1 MARQTR
7 PFQEQFQELDPYQQD
22 AVAAMFERYGAKLPK
37 GPSAEELAAAAA
49 AKERGSVWNTMKR
62 GMWRGMENLSR
73 YGQGAAWLPIQLLK
87 LPGSIDEAVSTPERG
102 LSDLVTGSPGT
113 YKPGFWGKV
122 KRGAE
127 NIERELQDSTA
138 FFQENAGVPKAEQWY
153 PTGERLLPKWVP
165 ETVGTFTQPGPYLSP
180 IKKLMSKEAIAPALK
195 GMAQMGTYSGAVSG
209 MEEFNK
215 PADQR
220 DWANVPTN
228 AVIGG
233 ALSPLFQRF
242 AGAFERNRINPAK
255 TQPGLASGK
264 EKVLLDIP
272 KETGMTTAPPP
283 PTTPRPPVPPSRQ
296 ITDFVDVPFESI
308 KSTGDLPYIPT
319 KPLEYK
325 PPQNPTIHAPGPVAT
340 GPGHVIQMPGPT
352 VDEAGAKK
360 LLEEASQAALAA
372 RTAPKQG
379 PPVAA
384 DVPFTATRAN
394 ANPAFL
400 DSDFVR
406 GYQGRVE
413 GMGRP
418 SLEPDLPQALDIPS
432 GTKGPSLLKRSP
444 DKVLPPPPVKA
455 GPMQGPPP
463 LESYYSAV
471 YPSPVEDVPTD
482 FLRGYQGPIAGI
494 GTPDPLDFTV
504 SFAQGKAPVLT
515 KVPVEDSMPL
525 LKSVERG
532 LPQQPA
538 PSAPIAPGKVYG
550 QSLTDFLSEH
560 GGVLDQGSE
569 LSRLEMNRPFKKGLI
584 KRDGMGLDTAA
595 EVAYESGYL
604 ENRDIHELLG
614 KLDQE
619 SRGIPQF
626 AKGVQKVGLEDQLF
640 EQQFR
645 KERPWVDPN
654 EAEFALTPDEP
665 LHPSDLPD
673 EFLPPLED
681 VWPDPTFAPRASG
694 GAAAHTELG
703 GASQTAGRPSG
714 ANPSPTPD
722 LPDRFHALA
731 GPGPTPVPHEAA
743 PPTPDLPAGGQ
754 AAQEVSEEVAHDTGA
769 MGKLADLLNDERGSV
784 KIGGGVGPIERVLTQ
799 RRFAE
804 KHPDFA
810 PVYQQA
816 LDRFEWASAQKYDL
830 HQLGRPYFLLD
841 PKDRKTVDTFL
852 RSRRRGQPGNTVP
865 PALQPAVDAVD
876 RMMGSAWQLTND
888 VRATKGLPP
897 IAQDPNYVP
906 FARSGDFLTIGQ
918 LPTGQKWVSASPT
931 LREAERI
938 MRQQQGLHPQG
949 TWNVKHTAAKKGDL
963 PALDFGTLAQL
974 ERAGFIDRTE
984 FDQIV
989 TQFDLPPGF
998 SAHFRNAQKILGES
1012 VDLLDPI
1019 ERYLDG
1025 VTNYAGRFLYDDP
1038 MKALIAK
1045 ISDPAVRQYAE
1056 HYRDYLNTK
1065 PQEYSRLRGGVA
1077 VWDLALNVGS
1087 IFQNATQV
1095 PLLGIPTLH
1104 ERLGSL
1110 GAAVSV
1116 AKDAAKTLFAIHDP
1130 RNQRYATMLHR
1141 AEREGHVRPVNAEE
1155 LFGARGVGQQE
1166 LQFGSPYVQRQM
1178 DKGWLPPAVG
1188 SALRTPLDLAAEG
1201 VETLLSKGGDVSL
1214 DVGQRVSYA
1223 LHRLTGSSA
1232 PIAKDKATAAHPI
1245 LMQGFAALE
1254 ELNRKTSLLMGYKAA
1269 ERLGMGPD
1277 EAYAFAKQY
1286 SRDVNFDYSPASR
1299 AQAFRGKGAPLGLFM
1314 TFQTEYMASISR
1326 MLRQQVNDRKLW
1338 GPATSALAGFL
1349 TIAGMKGV
1357 PGMEDFDLYGPT
1369 PGVFSENLP
1378 EWAWHG
1384 PVSAITGKDV
1394 AAKFKVG
1401 PRIPYDLLNGSL
1413 DLSQIPVAQPFANI
1427 GQGTGWFL
1435 DSPMDAP
1442 SAQKYIERMAPP
1454 SVRHA
1459 LQAGRWAG
1467 WGPAGEIEQ
1476 GTVGTLRGHTPGP
1489 TADGTRDF
1497 FRPDAY
1503 DIAGKALTFTPLAL
1517 SQQYT
1522 RGRIQQRLQDQAHRH
1537 TTTLMNTV
1545 AHHLDR
1551 NGEGVPSP
1559 AMDELRRTH
1568 PKAFAGL
1575 MKAHQ
1580 RRQSG
1585 AERGSTEE
1593 IYRKAQEPKVIPR

>member
-87 LPGSIDEAVSTPERG
+87 LPGSINEAVG
-102 LSDLVTGSPGT
+102 GSPGIST
-113 YKPGFWGKV
+113 RV
-122 KRGAE
+122 KQGAE

-138 FFQENAGVPKAEQWY
+138 FFQEKAGVPKEEHWY
-153 PTGERLLPKWVP
+153 PTGERLIPKWVP

-195 GMAQMGTYSGAVSG
+195 GMAQMGAYSGAVSG

-220 DWANVPTN
+220 DWANVPKN
-228 AVIGG
+228 AAIGG
-233 ALSPLFQRF
+233 AMSPLFQRF
-242 AGAFERNRINPAK
+242 AGAFERNGINPAK
-255 TQPGLASGK
+255 SQAGLPNGR
-264 EKVLLDIP
+264 EKVLLDMP
-272 KETGMTTAPPP
+272 EQTGVTTTPPP
-283 PTTPRPPVPPSRQ
+283 PTPPRPPMPPSRQ

-308 KSTGDLPYIPT
+308 KATGDLPYIPT

-360 LLEEASQAALAA
+360 LLEEAAQSALAA
-372 RTAPKQG
+372 KTAPKQG

-394 ANPAFL
+394 ANPEFL
-400 DSDFVR
+400 DPDFVR

-471 YPSPVEDVPTD
+471 RPSPVEDVPTD
-482 FLRGYQGPIAGI
+482 FMRGYQGPIAGI
-494 GTPDPLDFTV
+494 GTPDPPDFNV

-525 LKSVERG
+525 LKSVEQG
-532 LPQQPA
+532 APLPPA
-538 PSAPIAPGKVYG
+538 PSAPVSPGKVYG
-550 QSLTDFLSEH
+550 QSLTDFLAGK

-569 LSRLEMNRPFKKGLI
+569 LSRMEMKRPFKKGLI
-584 KRDGMGLDTAA
+584 KQDGMGLDTAA
-595 EVAYESGYL
+595 EIAYESGYL
-604 ENRDIHELLG
+604 DNRDINELLG
-614 KLDQE
+614 KLDLE
-619 SRGIPQF
+619 SRGTPQF
-626 AKGVQKVGLEDQLF
+626 AKGVQKAGLEDQLF
-640 EQQFR
+640 EQRFN

-665 LHPSDLPD
+665 IHPSDIPD

-681 VWPDPTFAPRASG
+681 AWPDPTLAPRASG
-694 GAAAHTELG
+694 GAGPHAEIDTPTLTAT
-703 GASQTAGRPSG
+703 SQSTAKSAP
-714 ANPSPTPD
+714 
-722 LPDRFHALA
+722 LPDQPDIFHVAA
-731 GPGPTPVPHEAA
+731 GPGPKPVPHEAA
-743 PPTPDLPAGGQ
+743 PPTPDLPAGYQ
-754 AAQEVSEEVAHDTGA
+754 AAKEVSEEVAHDTDM
-769 MGKLADLLNDERGSV
+769 MGKISNLLNDERGSV
-784 KIGGGVGPIERVLTQ
+784 NIGGGVGPVERVLTQ

-810 PVYQQA
+810 PVYQKA
-816 LDRFEWASAQKYDL
+816 LDRFEWAAAQKHDL

-841 PKDRKTVDTFL
+841 PKDRKIVDTFL
-852 RSRRRGQPGNTVP
+852 RNRRRGAPTGTLP
-865 PALQPAVDAVD
+865 PALKPAVDAVD

-897 IAQDPNYVP
+897 IPQDPNYVP

-938 MRQQQGLHPQG
+938 MQKQQALHPQG
-949 TWNVKHTAAKKGDL
+949 TWNVKQTASKKGDL

-974 ERAGFIDRTE
+974 EKAGFIGRDE

-998 SAHFRNAQKILGES
+998 SAHFRNAQKIMGES

-1025 VTNYAGRFLYDDP
+1025 VTNYSARFLHDDP
-1038 MKALIAK
+1038 MKDLITK
-1045 ISDPAVRQYAE
+1045 IKDPAVRQYAE
-1056 HYRDYLNTK
+1056 HYRDYINTK

-1077 VWDLALNVGS
+1077 VWDLSMNAGS
-1087 IFQNATQV
+1087 MFQNATQV
-1095 PLLGIPTLH
+1095 PLLGIPTLQEH
-1104 ERLGSL
+1104 LGSL
-1110 GAAVSV
+1110 GAAGSV
-1116 AKDAAKTLFAIHDP
+1116 FTDSVKTLHNINDP
-1130 RNQRYATMLHR
+1130 ANQRYLNVLHM
-1141 AEREGHVRPVNAEE
+1141 AEREGHIRPINAEE

-1166 LQFGSPYVQRQM
+1166 LQFGSPYVQRQVE
-1178 DKGWLPPAVG
+1178 KGWLPPAVG
-1188 SALRTPLDLAAEG
+1188 SAIRKPLDLAAEG
-1201 VETLLSKGGDVSL
+1201 VETLLSKGGDLSL
-1214 DVGQRVSYA
+1214 DLGQRASYA
-1223 LHRLTGSSA
+1223 IHRITGSSA
-1232 PIAKDKATAAHPI
+1232 PIAKDKAQAAHPI

-1254 ELNRKTSLLMGYKAA
+1254 EMNRKTAILMGYKAG
-1269 ERLGMGPD
+1269 EKLGLGPD
-1277 EAYAFAKQY
+1277 EAYEFAKKF

-1299 AQAFRGKGAPLGLFM
+1299 AQAFRGGGAPLGLFM

-1326 MLRQQVNDRKLW
+1326 MLREQVKDRKLW
-1338 GPATSALAGFL
+1338 GPATTALAGFL
-1349 TIAGMKGV
+1349 TIAGMKGL
-1357 PGMEDFDLYGPT
+1357 PAMEDLDLYGPN

-1378 EWAWHG
+1378 DWAWYG
-1384 PVSAITGKDV
+1384 PLSAATDKDIS
-1394 AAKFKVG
+1394 AKFKMG
-1401 PRIPYDLLNGSL
+1401 PRVPYDLLNGSL
-1413 DLSQIPVAQPFANI
+1413 DLSQVPVAQPFANI

-1489 TADGTRDF
+1489 TEDGKRDF
-1497 FRPDAY
+1497 FRPNSY
-1503 DIAGKALTFTPLAL
+1503 DIAGKALTFTPLEL
-1517 SQQYT
+1517 SKQYT
-1522 RGRIQQRLQDQAHRH
+1522 RGRIQQRLKDQQHQH
-1537 TTTLMNTV
+1537 TTNLVNTV

-1551 NGEGVPSP
+1551 NGEGVPNP
-1559 AMDELRRTH
+1559 AMEELRKAH
-1568 PKAFAGL
+1568 PKTFSEL
-1575 MKAHQ
+1575 MKAHH

-1585 AERGSTEE
+1585 AEKGSTEE